1 LAEVTSEQTEERLT
15 PERDLAFD
23 MLKRGLPVAPILV
36 GLAAVVWGVHGALS
50 AGFGVAVVFV
60 NLLLAAGSM
69 AWAARYSAT
78 TVMATALGSF
88 ALRMLLVV
96 LALAAVHGQRWVEPI
111 PLGLTIVVTHLG
123 LLLWET
129 RFVSA
134 TLAYPALKPRRRE
147 A

>member
-1 LAEVTSEQTEERLT
+1 VTSEQTEERLS

-23 MLKRGLPVAPILV
+23 MLKRGLPVAPVLV
-36 GLAAVVWGVHGALS
+36 GLAAAVWGVHGALS
-50 AGFGVAVVFV
+50 AGFGIAVVFV

-69 AWAARYSAT
+69 AWACRYSAT

-88 ALRMLLVV
+88 AIRMLLVV
-96 LALAAVHGQRWVEPI
+96 LALAAVHGQAWVEPI